1 MPKHTADGIF
11 PVGTLALNL
20 LFDIVINENNQTTM
34 ITTIACQNLLHD
46 KLRLVVTLTGIVFS
60 VVLITIQVGLFLG
73 FTTTISSV
81 IDNSG
86 ADVWVTSPG
95 VKNFDIA
102 LPLKE
107 SKYYDT
113 LSTPGVAEAAKFIT
127 QFANWKK
134 PDGGQESIQII
145 GFEPAKGM
153 GGPWG
158 LKVGSTD
165 LLDLRDGIIP
175 DQLYVDKLGV
185 SKQGTVVEIND
196 KRARVVGFS
205 QGIRSFTTSPFV
217 FANLDTAWKVSNLKP
232 GEFTYILV
240 RADKGV
246 SPEALRDSIRRNVQG
261 VDVYTTKEFSWKTQR
276 YWMFNTGAGTGI
288 LIAAFLGLVVGTVI
302 VAQTLYATT
311 LDHISEFATLK
322 AMGAPN
328 SYIYGILLTQAS
340 LSALLGYGFGIALSI
355 IISLFSNFTATAIVI
370 PPLLGGGM
378 FFLTLFMCVSSAVI
392 SIRKVMALDP
402 ILVFKGR

>member
-1 MPKHTADGIF
+1 
-11 PVGTLALNL
+11 
-20 LFDIVINENNQTTM
+20 M
-34 ITTIACQNLLHD
+34 IATIACQNLFHD

-73 FTTTISSV
+73 FTTTISAV
-81 IDNSG
+81 IDHSG

-102 LPLKE
+102 LPLKD

-113 LSTPGVAEAAKFIT
+113 LSAPGVARAAKFIT

-134 PDGGQESIQII
+134 PDGGQESIQIV

-158 LKVGSTD
+158 LKVGSVS

-185 SKQGTVVEIND
+185 PKQGMVVEIND
-196 KRARVVGFS
+196 KRARVVGFT

-217 FANLDTAWKVSNLKP
+217 FANLDTAWKVSSLKP

-240 RADKGV
+240 KADKGV
-246 SPEALRDSIRRNVQG
+246 SPEALRDSIRNHVDG
-261 VDVYTTKEFSWKTQR
+261 VDVYTTREFSWKTQR

-340 LSALLGYGFGIALSI
+340 LSAVLGYGFGITISI
-355 IISLFSNFTATAIVI
+355 MVSRFSDFSATAIVI
-370 PPLLGGGM
+370 PPLLGAGM

>member
-1 MPKHTADGIF
+1 
-11 PVGTLALNL
+11 
-20 LFDIVINENNQTTM
+20 M
-34 ITTIACQNLLHD
+34 IATIACQNLFHD

-73 FTTTISSV
+73 FTITISSV
-81 IDNSG
+81 IDHSG

-113 LSTPGVAEAAKFIT
+113 LSVPGVASASKFIT
-127 QFANWKK
+127 QFANWKR
-134 PDGGQESIQII
+134 PDGGQESIQIV

-158 LKVGSTD
+158 MVAGSTD

-175 DQLYVDKLGV
+175 DQLYVEKLGV
-185 SKQGTVVEIND
+185 PRQGEVVEIND
-196 KRARVVGFS
+196 KRARVVGFTR
-205 QGIRSFTTSPFV
+205 GIRSFTTSPFV
-217 FANLDTAWKVSNLKP
+217 FASLDTAWRVSNLKP

-240 RADKGV
+240 KADKGV
-246 SPEALRDSIRRNVQG
+246 SPEALRDAIRKNVQG
-261 VDVYTTKEFSWKTQR
+261 VDAYTTPEFSWKTQQ
-276 YWMFNTGAGTGI
+276 YWMFNTGAGAGI
-288 LIAAFLGLVVGTVI
+288 LIAAFLGMVVGTVI

-328 SYIYGILLTQAS
+328 SYIYSILLAQAS
-340 LSALLGYGFGIALSI
+340 LSAVLGYGFGIAISI
-355 IISLFSNFTATAIVI
+355 MVSRFSDFSATAIVI

-378 FFLTLFMCVSSAVI
+378 FFLTLFMCIGSALI
-392 SIRKVMALDP
+392 SIRKVMTLDP

>member
-1 MPKHTADGIF
+1 
-11 PVGTLALNL
+11 
-20 LFDIVINENNQTTM
+20 M

-113 LSTPGVAEAAKFIT
+113 LSTPGVASAAKFIT

-175 DQLYVDKLGV
+175 DQLYADKLGI
-185 SKQGTVVEIND
+185 SKQGTVAEIND
-196 KRARVVGFS
+196 KRVRVVGFS

-217 FANLDTAWKVSNLKP
+217 FANLDTAWKVSSLKP

-246 SPEALRDSIRRNVQG
+246 SPEALRDSIRRHVQG

-288 LIAAFLGLVVGTVI
+288 LIAAFLGLVVGMVI

-340 LSALLGYGFGIALSI
+340 LSALLGYGFGIAISI
-355 IISLFSNFTATAIVI
+355 IVSRFSNFSATAIVI

-392 SIRKVMALDP
+392 SIRKVMTLDP